1 MTDPKNID
9 PADQE
14 TASLPRKQF
23 IARTAGVIG
32 WASLW
37 TWLAGST
44 MAAVRF
50 FFPRVR
56 YEPPTKF
63 KIGRPEDFIMNTID
77 SRWLKE
83 HRIYVVRQPEGIYVL
98 KALCTHLGCLVTWFN
113 TEETFKCP
121 CHGSFFTV
129 DGDVIGGP
137 APEPLARNAVSLDR
151 TGNIVVDSVQNT
163 SSPDQ
168 RETGVFLL
176 KV

>member
-1 MTDPKNID
+1 MTDPNTA
-9 PADQE
+9 PAGRE
-14 TASLPRKQF
+14 TAVLPRKKF
-23 IARTAGVIG
+23 IARVSGVIG
-32 WASLW
+32 WASLG

-44 MAAVRF
+44 LAAVRF

-56 YEPPTKF
+56 YEPPTRF
-63 KIGRPEDFIMNTID
+63 KIGRPEDYIMDTID

-83 HRIYVVRQPEGIYVL
+83 HRIYVVRKPEGIYVL

-129 DGDVIGGP
+129 EGDVVGGP
-137 APEPLARNAVSLDR
+137 APEPLARTAVSLDL
-151 TGNIVVDSVQNT
+151 TGNIVVDSVQNA
-163 SSPDQ
+163 SKPGL